1 MSRILVAGLGNPGHQ
16 YRHTRHN
23 MGFATL
29 DRVASQCDLDFILHK
44 KSPPYESTLWTV
56 AGVSAI
62 LLKPFTYMNRSGE
75 AVASVFN
82 FYKIPLENLLV
93 VHDDLELCLGRLK
106 FVRGGGTGGHNGIRS
121 IVSSIG
127 SREFPRLKIG
137 IGRPSGPVPIDKYV
151 LSPFHPEETRVIERV
166 LDFAVNGLICFIKK
180 GIDSAMNEFNGLKIL
195 GPDHP
200 CL

>member
-1 MSRILVAGLGNPGHQ
+1 
-16 YRHTRHN
+16 

-29 DRVASQCDLDFILHK
+29 DHVASQCGLDFVLHK
-44 KSPPYESTLWTV
+44 KSPPYETALWTV
-56 AGVSAI
+56 ADVSAI

-82 FYKIPLENLLV
+82 FYKIPLEKLLV

-121 IVSSIG
+121 IVRSIG

-151 LSPFHPEETRVIERV
+151 LSPFHPEETQAIERI
-166 LDFAVNGLICFIKK
+166 LDFAVKGLICFMKN
-180 GIDSAMNEFNGLKIL
+180 GIESAMNEFNGLKIL
-195 GPDHP
+195 GPDSP
-200 CL
+200 CF